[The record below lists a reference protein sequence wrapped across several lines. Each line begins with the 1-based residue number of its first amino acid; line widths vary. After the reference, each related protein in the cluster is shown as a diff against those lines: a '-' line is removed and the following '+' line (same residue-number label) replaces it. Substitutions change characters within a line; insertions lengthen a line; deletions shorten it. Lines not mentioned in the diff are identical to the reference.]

1 LSLVYQHTI
10 NKTSKTGLWHIEENE
25 DFFLNRVPVP
35 GQVSH
40 PHKRLQHLAGR
51 YLLPILF
58 DDFPLNEILIA
69 DTRKPYLPDEQYHFS
84 ISHCGQY
91 AAAIASSTHRVGI
104 DIEIPTLKVLRI
116 AHKFLNQ
123 RETELINQTG
133 STEELLQMT
142 TLFWSCKEAL
152 FKWNSAAGVDFS
164 DHLRIHA
171 VEGSLNE
178 GILHCSIQQPVYTEL
193 ITHYSFI
200 NGLMMSR
207 VLS

>member
-200 NGLMMSR
+200 NGLMISR